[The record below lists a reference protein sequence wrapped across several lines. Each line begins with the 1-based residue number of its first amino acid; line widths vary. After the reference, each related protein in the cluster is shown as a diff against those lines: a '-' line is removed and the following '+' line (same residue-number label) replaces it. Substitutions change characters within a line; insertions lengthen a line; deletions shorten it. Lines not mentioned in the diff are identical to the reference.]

1 MTTSI
6 KKEMNHVTLVPG
18 LPAVGAAVGTLAAIP
33 VQAELQLFVGVSS
46 QNPVVPGEVKL
57 SPPQSPSA
65 GAYCV
70 VWPALAAA
78 E

>member
-6 KKEMNHVTLVPG
+6 KKELNVTLVPG
-18 LPAVGAAVGTLAAIP
+18 LPVVGAAVGTLAAIS
-33 VQAELQLFVGVSS
+33 VQAELQLLVGVSS

-57 SPPQSPSA
+57 APPQSPS

-70 VWPALAAA
+70 VWPALAVA